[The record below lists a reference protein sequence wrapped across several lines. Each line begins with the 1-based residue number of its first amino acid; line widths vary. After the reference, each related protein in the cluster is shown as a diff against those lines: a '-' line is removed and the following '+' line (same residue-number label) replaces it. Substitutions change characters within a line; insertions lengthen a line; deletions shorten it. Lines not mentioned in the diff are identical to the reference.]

1 MNRRLALG
9 IAIGVVAQ
17 VMALACYSWLA
28 AVLPQS
34 PLKYLGFAVLLV
46 GSIGAAQLLIRL
58 SRKAAA
64 LGFVVMALAAPL
76 VPLIWSPKAG
86 ELLSDLSYYAPIY
99 AKAFAVVFVCYVL
112 LWGALIGINALRQR
126 G

>member
-1 MNRRLALG
+1 MNRRFVLG

-17 VMALACYSWLA
+17 VLAMACYRWLA
-28 AVLPQS
+28 AVSPQS
-34 PLKYLGFAVLLV
+34 PLKYLGFAVLLA
-46 GSIGAAQLLIRL
+46 GSIGAAQLLITS
-58 SRKAAA
+58 SRKTVA
-64 LGFVVMALAAPL
+64 LGFLVMALAAPL

-112 LWGALIGINALRQR
+112 LWGALVGINAIRER